1 MRKPKPKS
9 YQLIRGMKDVL
20 PQEDA
25 RWDLI
30 NKTAEKLAR
39 SFGYEYI
46 ETPILEDTN
55 LFVRSVGEHSDIVEK
70 EMFSFTDKGGDN
82 VSMRPE
88 GTAPIIRSYIEHGM
102 IREMQPVRM
111 WYSGPF
117 FRYDRPQAGRYRQ
130 FHQFGYEAIGEIDPI
145 IDAEILLMTNQFFKK
160 LEIPISIQINSNGHS
175 ECRTKFIKAFQE
187 YARSK
192 RSMLCEDCK
201 KRLLK
206 NPMRIIDCKEE
217 GCQTVA
223 SSGPQIVDHLC
234 EDCRTHF
241 TRVLEYCDEV
251 NIPYVLNPRI
261 VRGLDYYTKTTFEV
275 WAEGDQEAAQMSLG
289 GGGRYDGLAEDLG
302 GRYTPAIGAA
312 LGLERISLKL
322 IDRQIQKARPD
333 IFICQLGE
341 KARRKCLGLIDAL
354 TNEGMSV
361 VSALSK
367 SNLKNQLEIANKK
380 AAKFVL
386 ILGQKEIVDETIML
400 RDMDAGAQELLD
412 FKKAVEEVKKRVQTY
427 GVLVKDLKESGLTP
441 HQFSR

>member
-25 RWDLI
+25 RWGFI
-30 NKTAEKLAR
+30 NKTAENLAQ

-70 EMFSFTDKGGDN
+70 EMFSFADKGGDN

-88 GTAPIIRSYIEHGM
+88 GTAPIIRAYIEHGM
-102 IREMQPVRM
+102 IRETQPVRL
-111 WYSGPF
+111 WYNGPF

-130 FHQFGYEAIGEIDPI
+130 FHQFGFETIGEIDPI
-145 IDAEILLMTNQFFKK
+145 IDAEILLMTNQFFQK
-160 LEIPISIQINSNGHS
+160 LGIPVSIQINSNGHP
-175 ECRTKFIKAFQE
+175 ECRARFLKVFQE

-192 RSMLCEDCK
+192 RSMLCDDCK
-201 KRLLK
+201 KRLNK

-251 NIPYVLNPRI
+251 SIPYVLNPRI

-275 WAEGDQEAAQMSLG
+275 WAEGEQEAAQMSLG

-302 GRYTPAIGAA
+302 GRPTPAIGAA
-312 LGLERISLKL
+312 FGLERISLRL
-322 IDRQIQKARPD
+322 IDRQFQKDRPD
-333 IFICQLGE
+333 VFIAQLGE
-341 KARRKCLGLIDAL
+341 KAKRKSLGLMDKLAK
-354 TNEGMSV
+354 EGIKV
-361 VSALSK
+361 ISALSK
-367 SNLKNQLEIANKK
+367 NNLKNQLEIANKRG
-380 AAKFVL
+380 ARFVL
-386 ILGQKEIVDETIML
+386 TLGQKEIMDETIML
-400 RDMDAGAQELLD
+400 RDMDAGTQELLD
-412 FKKAVEEVKKRVQTY
+412 FRKVAEEMKNRMKDNGISVKEIKN
-427 GVLVKDLKESGLTP
+427 GDEPKN
-441 HQFSR
+441 